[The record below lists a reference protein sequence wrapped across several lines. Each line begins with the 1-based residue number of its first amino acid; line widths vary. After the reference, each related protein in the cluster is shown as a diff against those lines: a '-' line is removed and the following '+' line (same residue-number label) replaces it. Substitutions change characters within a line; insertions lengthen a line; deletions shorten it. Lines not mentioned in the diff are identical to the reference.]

1 MSSVVTVKNRAI
13 AVDGYYPL
21 YRTAQEATAAAAVS
35 QGSHSHDIQVSPG
48 MYAGAIAID
57 GLYPLYATE
66 EEANAISGE
75 GSSTGYEVTGGTYYM
90 PYGLTA
96 NWHGDYPGTYST
108 LSLTGGTYYMPDRFT
123 INGYYPLFYTEAE
136 AKLHSPLET
145 AHLHTFDV
153 NGVDVTYYMPN
164 GLETEKGTGR
174 ITEYHGDYVPAIP
187 QYHGNYPNVTSSTT
201 NIDGYMTFQIEPSV
215 IYTNNAGTIVK
226 NPIKYGLTNTL
237 PNTVELS
244 LSLDTNNAPPTVYVH
259 HRYAH
264 AVTGTQEEGIFAV
277 ANPEIAGD
285 IATFVWNPRESLGT
299 QVSQPPANGDLSVV
313 NYYVVY
319 SNDATLDISLWK
331 EKIYQ
336 KTNISGTWNN
346 TNAASHRL
354 MTANNNITAIPSIP
368 FYTTA
373 MGFGTYMVPQSDN
386 FNSADAPGYFVPPA
400 PVVDFILTGLNA
412 VLDTTEKFIL
422 PIVATVG
429 EDLDKFKH
437 QIRITANPADWNA
450 VFWMSPEDS
459 DGPLYSAEALSI
471 IQDFTNDDMKF
482 HTRPNEF
489 TRDMLNYDENT
500 YTLLEPSTNKEGKA
514 PPHTTL
520 EHPSEDL
527 STQTTSDACI
537 KVWSKNIFNREK
549 MDNIWSNRDK
559 VAEEIAKFIKDDEF
573 PTTGLFALIKQKIA
587 EANAL
592 KNSAEGDNRTTKNL
606 TRQLMLQL
614 HESIYDIPEMEYRL
628 LNGPEGIFFPANK
641 EQDVVV
647 DFDGTTET
655 DDYYAFKF
663 IPGDSLSFG
672 LTIRHMDDYDYG
684 TTTTQH
690 GSNNLFNVF
699 NGGLEPVD
707 MKFKVTITMAD
718 DGINN

>member
-21 YRTAQEATAAAAVS
+21 YRTAEEATAAAAVGD
-35 QGSHSHDIQVSPG
+35 GSHSHEIEIASG

-57 GLYPLYATE
+57 GYYPLYATAE
-66 EEANAISGE
+66 DANNISGQ
-75 GSSTGYEVTGGTYYM
+75 GSSTGYDVTGGTYYM
-90 PYGLTA
+90 PDGLDVNA
-96 NWHGDYPGTYST
+96 KWHGDYPGTYFT
-108 LSLTGGTYYMPDRFT
+108 LNLTGGTYYMP
-123 INGYYPLFYTEAE
+123 
-136 AKLHSPLET
+136 
-145 AHLHTFDV
+145 
-153 NGVDVTYYMPN
+153 NGVTMSH
-164 GLETEKGTGR
+164 GT
-174 ITEYHGDYVPAIP
+174 
-187 QYHGNYPNVTSSTT
+187 YPNVTSSTT

-264 AVTGTQEEGIFAV
+264 AGTGTQEEGIFAV
-277 ANPEIAGD
+277 ANPEIDGD
-285 IATFVWNPRESLGT
+285 TATFVWNPRESLGT

-319 SNDATLDISLWK
+319 SNDATLDMSLWK

-346 TNAASHRL
+346 TNAASQRL
-354 MTANNNITAIPSIP
+354 MTANNNITALPSIP

-373 MGFGTYMVPQSDN
+373 LGFGTYMVPQSDN
-386 FNSADAPGYFVPPA
+386 FNSADAPGYFAAPA
-400 PVVDFILTGLNA
+400 PIVDFVLTGLNT
-412 VLDTTEKFIL
+412 VLDTTEKFI
-422 PIVATVG
+422 ITTIATPD
-429 EDLDKFKH
+429 ENLDDFKH
-437 QIRITANPADWNA
+437 QIQITANPADWNA
-450 VFWMSPEDS
+450 VFWMSPDQNTE
-459 DGPLYSAEALSI
+459 GPLNEAEQLRLV
-471 IQDFTNDDMKF
+471 QEFTNDDMKY

-489 TRDMLNYDENT
+489 KREMLDYDENT
-500 YTLLEPSTNKEGKA
+500 VTLLEPSTNNGGQA
-514 PPHTTL
+514 PPYTTL
-520 EHPSEDL
+520 EHHSENL

-549 MDNIWSNRDK
+549 MDNIWSNRVA

-587 EANAL
+587 EANGM

-614 HESIYDIPEMEYRL
+614 HESIYEVAEMEYRL

-641 EQDVVV
+641 EQDVAV

-672 LTIRHMDDYDYG
+672 LTIRHMDENHDYG
-684 TTTTQH
+684 TGTTQH
-690 GSNNLFNVF
+690 GSNDLFNVF
-699 NGGLEPVD
+699 NGGREPVD

>member
-21 YRTAQEATAAAAVS
+21 YRTNEEATAAAAVGD
-35 QGSHSHDIQVSPG
+35 GSHSHDIEIASG

-57 GLYPLYATE
+57 GYYPLYATE
-66 EEANAISGE
+66 EDANNISGQ
-75 GSSTGYEVTGGTYYM
+75 GTSTGYDVTGGTYYM
-90 PYGLTA
+90 PDGLDV
-96 NWHGDYPGTYST
+96 NVKWHGDYPGTYFT
-108 LSLTGGTYYMPDRFT
+108 LNLTGGTYYMP
-123 INGYYPLFYTEAE
+123 
-136 AKLHSPLET
+136 
-145 AHLHTFDV
+145 
-153 NGVDVTYYMPN
+153 NGVTMW
-164 GLETEKGTGR
+164 
-174 ITEYHGDYVPAIP
+174 
-187 QYHGNYPNVTSSTT
+187 HGNYPNVTSSTT

-244 LSLDTNNAPPTVYVH
+244 FSLNTNNAPPTVYVH

-264 AVTGTQEEGIFAV
+264 SGTGTQEEGIFAV
-277 ANPEIAGD
+277 ANPQIDGD
-285 IATFVWNPRESLGT
+285 IATFIWNPRNSLGT
-299 QVSQPPANGDLSVV
+299 QESQPPANGDLSVV

-319 SNDATLDISLWK
+319 DNDVTLDMSLWK

-336 KTNISGTWNN
+336 KTQINGTWNN
-346 TNAASHRL
+346 TNAASQRL
-354 MTANNNITAIPSIP
+354 MTANNNITALPSIP

-386 FNSADAPGYFVPPA
+386 FNDANAPGYFSPPA
-400 PVVDFILTGLNA
+400 PIVDFILTGLNA
-412 VLDTTEKFIL
+412 VLDTTEKFI
-422 PIVATVG
+422 ITTIATP
-429 EDLDKFKH
+429 EENLDDFQH
-437 QIRITANPADWNA
+437 QIQITANPADWNA
-450 VFWMSPEDS
+450 VFWMSPDQNTE
-459 DGPLYSAEALSI
+459 GPLNEAEQLRL
-471 IQDFTNDDMKF
+471 IQEFTNDNMKY

-489 TRDMLNYDENT
+489 TRDMLDYDENT
-500 YTLLEPSTNKEGKA
+500 LTLLEASTNNGGQA
-514 PPHTTL
+514 LPHTTL
-520 EHPSEDL
+520 EHPSENL
-527 STQTTSDACI
+527 TTQTTSEACI

-549 MDNIWSNRDK
+549 MDNIWSNRNA
-559 VAEEIAKFIKDDEF
+559 VAEEIANFIKDDEF

-587 EANAL
+587 EANGMR
-592 KNSAEGDNRTTKNL
+592 NSAEGDNRTTKNL

-614 HESIYDIPEMEYRL
+614 HESIYEVAEMEYRL

-641 EQDVVV
+641 EQNVEV

-672 LTIRHMDDYDYG
+672 LTIRHMDDTHDYG
-684 TTTTQH
+684 AQPNPSPQPNQH

-699 NGGLEPVD
+699 NGGREPVD

>member
-21 YRTAQEATAAAAVS
+21 YRTNEEATAAAAVGD
-35 QGSHSHDIQVSPG
+35 GSHSHDIEIASG

-57 GLYPLYATE
+57 GYYPLYATE
-66 EEANAISGE
+66 EDANNISGQ
-75 GSSTGYEVTGGTYYM
+75 GTSTGYDVTGGTYYM
-90 PYGLTA
+90 PDGLDVNA
-96 NWHGDYPGTYST
+96 KWHGDYLGTYFT
-108 LSLTGGTYYMPDRFT
+108 LNLTGGTYYMP
-123 INGYYPLFYTEAE
+123 
-136 AKLHSPLET
+136 
-145 AHLHTFDV
+145 
-153 NGVDVTYYMPN
+153 NGVTMW
-164 GLETEKGTGR
+164 
-174 ITEYHGDYVPAIP
+174 
-187 QYHGNYPNVTSSTT
+187 HGNYPNVTSSTT

-226 NPIKYGLTNTL
+226 NPIKYGLTNAL

-244 LSLDTNNAPPTVYVH
+244 FSLNTNNAPPTVYVH

-264 AVTGTQEEGIFAV
+264 SGTGTQEEGIFAV
-277 ANPEIAGD
+277 ANPEIDGD
-285 IATFVWNPRESLGT
+285 IATFVWNPRNSLGT
-299 QVSQPPANGDLSVV
+299 QESQPPANGDLSVV

-319 SNDATLDISLWK
+319 DNDATLDMSLWK

-336 KTNISGTWNN
+336 KTQINGTWNN
-346 TNAASHRL
+346 TNAASQRL
-354 MTANNNITAIPSIP
+354 MTANNNITALPSIP

-386 FNSADAPGYFVPPA
+386 YNSADAPGYFAPPA
-400 PVVDFILTGLNA
+400 PIVDFVLTGLNA
-412 VLDTTEKFIL
+412 VLDTTEKFI
-422 PIVATVG
+422 ITTIATPD
-429 EDLDKFKH
+429 ENLDDFQH
-437 QIRITANPADWNA
+437 QIQITANPADWNA
-450 VFWMSPEDS
+450 VFWMSPDQNTE
-459 DGPLYSAEALSI
+459 GPLNEAEQLRL
-471 IQDFTNDDMKF
+471 IQEFTNDNMKY

-489 TRDMLNYDENT
+489 TRDMLDYDENT
-500 YTLLEPSTNKEGKA
+500 LTLLEASTNNGGQA
-514 PPHTTL
+514 LPHTTL
-520 EHPSEDL
+520 EHPSENL
-527 STQTTSDACI
+527 TTQTTSEACI

-549 MDNIWSNRDK
+549 MDNIWSNRVA

-573 PTTGLFALIKQKIA
+573 PTSGLFDLIQQKIA
-587 EANAL
+587 EANGM

-614 HESIYDIPEMEYRL
+614 HESIYEVAEMEYRL

-641 EQDVVV
+641 EQDVEV

-655 DDYYAFKF
+655 DHYYAFKF

-672 LTIRHMDDYDYG
+672 LTIRHMDDTHDYG
-684 TTTTQH
+684 TQPNPSPQPNQH

-699 NGGLEPVD
+699 NGGREPVD
-707 MKFKVTITMAD
+707 MKFKVTITMTD